1 MGEAMRMWA
10 QRYLWDTDCSGG
22 VERTGGPERVVTSE
36 KDPDFK
42 RRRVGFTSD
51 LEEVEENG

>member
-1 MGEAMRMWA
+1 MRMWA